1 MLKFLVI
8 LFIIK
13 LYACINFCKLLN
25 AALCSNLTKACN
37 FCFFEIKT
45 FLFLPTQKI
54 WVEFELRDWVGYPT
68 IFIFYIL
75 SSIFYQKLKN
85 DWEIFLTNLISSNL
99 SYFRSSR
106 PEMPRRKHL
115 CQSLFLI
122 KLQACY
128 FIKKETLAQVPQA
141 CNFIEKETLAQVFS
155 WEFCEISKGGLIRWN
170 FSFTGG

>member
-1 MLKFLVI
+1 MLKLLVI

-13 LYACINFCKLLN
+13 LYTCINFCKRLN

-37 FCFFEIKT
+37 FCFFQIKT
-45 FLFLPTQKI
+45 FLLLPTQKS
-54 WVEFELRDWVGYPT
+54 ELN
-68 IFIFYIL
+68 L
-75 SSIFYQKLKN
+75 SFKIELDIQQYLFFAFSLQYFTENWKMIEKFSWQT
-85 DWEIFLTNLISSNL
+85 WFLQIL

-115 CQSLFLI
+115 YQSLFLI

-128 FIKKETLAQVPQA
+128 FIKKETLAQVPQP

-155 WEFCEISKGGLIRWN
+155 WEFCEISKGGLIR
-170 FSFTGG
+170 